1 MLNFSLETLHVLLKK
16 HPVIITDSRKIEN
29 GCLFFALKGDNFD
42 GNTFAIAALEK
53 GAAYSIIDNAAFSTD
68 ARCILVEN
76 VLQTLQNLATFHRR
90 EIAIPIIAIT
100 GSNGKTTT
108 KELVSAVLSSHYKTH
123 FTRGNFNNHIGVPLT
138 LLSMPENTEVAVIEM
153 GANHLNEID
162 ALCRIAEP
170 THGLITNVGKAHLE
184 GFGSFEGVKQTKSE
198 LYRFLQ
204 PRKGVVFL
212 NMDEFY
218 LSDLAAGNRLI
229 TYSSKNPNTVF
240 FTEFLGGNSFVEA
253 RFRDDYGQTITIAS
267 HLIGDY
273 NFNNIMT
280 AIALGR
286 YFKVPSAKIKA
297 AIEGYIPSNNR
308 SQLVQHGKNTF
319 IMDAYNANPSSMQGA
334 LLNFKKMDAPKK
346 IAILGEMRELG
357 TESDMEHSRIFA
369 LAKSMNFEALILVG
383 KEFGEAK
390 DATALYFET
399 VEALKHWFDQQHF
412 EGITFLVKGSRGIRL
427 EVLLEMAAH

>member
-1 MLNFSLETLHVLLKK
+1 MLNLSLETLHILLKK
-16 HPVIITDSRKIEN
+16 HPIIVTDSRKIEES
-29 GCLFFALKGDNFD
+29 CLFFALKGDNFD
-42 GNTFAIAALEK
+42 GNTFALAALEK
-53 GAAYSIIDNAAFSTD
+53 GAAYSIIDNPAFAAS
-68 ARCILVEN
+68 ARCILVDD
-76 VLQTLQNLATFHRR
+76 VLETLQNLATYHRR
-90 EIAIPIIAIT
+90 EIEIPIIAIT

-108 KELVSAVLSSHYKTH
+108 KELVSAVLSSHYNTH

-138 LLSMPENTEVAVIEM
+138 LLAMPENTEVAVIEM
-153 GANHLNEID
+153 GANHPNEID

-170 THGLITNVGKAHLE
+170 THGLVTNVGKAHLE

-204 PRKGVVFL
+204 PRRGVVFL

-218 LSDLAAGNRLI
+218 LSELAARNRLI
-229 TYSSKNPNTVF
+229 TYSSKNPNSVF
-240 FTEFLGGNSFVEA
+240 FTEFLGGHSFVEA
-253 RFRDDYGQTITIAS
+253 RFRDDDGQTITIAS

-308 SQLVQHGKNTF
+308 SQLVQNGKNTF
-319 IMDAYNANPSSMQGA
+319 IMDAYNANPSSMEGA
-334 LLNFKKMDAPKK
+334 LLNFKKMDVPKK

-357 TESDMEHSRIFA
+357 AESDAEHLRIFE
-369 LAKSMNFEALILVG
+369 LAKSMDFEELILVG

-390 DATALYFET
+390 DANTCYFET
-399 VEALKHWFDQQHF
+399 VQTLKTWFDAQHF
-412 EGITFLVKGSRGIRL
+412 ESCTFLVKGSRGIRL
-427 EVLLEMAAH
+427 ELLLEVKS